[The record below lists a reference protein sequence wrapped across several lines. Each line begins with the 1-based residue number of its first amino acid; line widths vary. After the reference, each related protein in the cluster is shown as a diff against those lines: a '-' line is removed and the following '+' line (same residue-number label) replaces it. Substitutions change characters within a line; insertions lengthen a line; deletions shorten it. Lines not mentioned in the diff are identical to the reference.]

1 MMNYVW
7 DFSQSEAEKYFG
19 MNSNISYMQPFLE
32 REIKFMSWI
41 IFDSKNTKYTF

>member
-19 MNSNISYMQPFLE
+19 MNSNISYMQPFLD
-32 REIKFMSWI
+32 RGIKFMS
-41 IFDSKNTKYTF
+41 